1 MIYFVVLH
9 FGWAAVEEA
18 QNEGGQFEKA
28 GHPG

>member
-1 MIYFVVLH
+1 MDAAQVSNVHLE
-9 FGWAAVEEA
+9 AVEEA